1 MPRNARAID
10 RRDGI
15 ELTDRTRLREALAG
29 CDTVVHLAALHPLV
43 APPDAGD
50 ATYHE
55 ANVVPFV
62 ALLAACSEAGVRR
75 VVLASSTSVWT
86 EAPRGAPARFLDESV
101 PPDGD
106 DAYAKSKRA
115 CEDLLA
121 RSPFAWVVLRLARFA
136 SSGSAEDE
144 VRKLYRAV
152 DPVDAATAVASVT
165 ELARAGSVYAV
176 SAPTP
181 FSPADAALLA
191 SDPRAAIRLRTNH
204 DPAWV
209 PDRIGSVVVATRL
222 MRELEWRPAHP
233 SALMTDS
240 R

>member
-1 MPRNARAID
+1 
-10 RRDGI
+10 
-15 ELTDRTRLREALAG
+15 
-29 CDTVVHLAALHPLV
+29 LHPLV
-43 APPDAGD
+43 APPEAND

-55 ANVVPFV
+55 ANVVPFA
-62 ALLAACSEAGVRR
+62 ALLAECSEVGVRR

-86 EAPRGAPARFLDESV
+86 DAPRGTPARFLDEAV
-101 PPDGD
+101 PPDAD
-106 DAYAKSKRA
+106 DPYAKSKRA

-152 DPVDAATAVASVT
+152 DPVDAAMAVALAT
-165 ELARAGSVYAV
+165 ELARSGSVYAV

-181 FSPADAALLA
+181 FTLEDAALLA

-204 DPAWV
+204 DPGWV
-209 PDRIGSVVVATRL
+209 PDRIGSVVIPALIV
-222 MRELEWRPAHP
+222 RELGWRPAHP
-233 SALMTDS
+233 SALMADS